1 MVVARRGDVCAA
13 TVACEGRRSGAEK
26 VAALRGGSSGGR
38 GGCRCSGGTGSR
50 EDGAAEQ
57 VVTARSGGA
66 SEEDDRDGGGT
77 GAGEGAPW
85 LCAAESWWSRSK
97 PRGGVKM
104 VLSWFARSCDGGR
117 KRLAAAAVWR
127 VEGEEKIRVRVLGD
141 EDDDV
146 AESDWLTWLDGLSPI
161 GVWDVLGSGT
171 HDGHGTGSKLGR
183 LGCSTTDE
191 ESVGLDYEQD
201 WLVGLD
207 HERESFVEAQ

>member
-1 MVVARRGDVCAA
+1 VVARQGDVCAA

-104 VLSWFARSCDGGR
+104 VLSW
-117 KRLAAAAVWR
+117 
-127 VEGEEKIRVRVLGD
+127 
-141 EDDDV
+141 
-146 AESDWLTWLDGLSPI
+146 
-161 GVWDVLGSGT
+161 
-171 HDGHGTGSKLGR
+171 
-183 LGCSTTDE
+183 
-191 ESVGLDYEQD
+191 
-201 WLVGLD
+201 
-207 HERESFVEAQ
+207 